1 MEKKEVAQTT
11 QKTKLNKIL
20 GIAGNV
26 FTVLI
31 ILLAFCVVMLT
42 ITAKRDD
49 DGTATIFGRQIRF
62 VQSGSMEKSE
72 YTDVSKYKIK
82 SIPIKSCVF
91 IEVVPTDKE
100 KANEWYSKLAV
111 GDVLTFKYVYSTQET
126 ITHRIVQIDPK
137 STGGYV
143 IKLQGDNKN
152 SPDGAGTQ
160 TIDTSVSGAN
170 YIIGK
175 VVGQSYILGLAVYA
189 FSQPVGILLIII
201 IPCLIMIVLQVLRI
215 VRVTGVN
222 KKQPATAPADPGGI
236 IADRER
242 EIEELKKRLSDLEK
256 SSDSEK
262 PSAPQIGAA
271 ESVVSDGAERVNNTE
286 PADSTE
292 TAESENNKTTGENK
306 ESSQNEEALENKNK
320 TENEG

>member
-26 FTVLI
+26 FMVLI

-49 DGTATIFGRQIRF
+49 DGTATIFGKQIRF

-82 SIPIKSCVF
+82 SIPVKSCVF

-111 GDVLTFKYVYSTQET
+111 GDVLTFKYVYSAQET
-126 ITHRIVQIDPK
+126 ITHRIISIQEKTTV
-137 STGGYV
+137 GYK
-143 IKLQGDNKN
+143 IELQGDNKN
-152 SPDGAGTQ
+152 APDGAGTQ

-215 VRVTGVN
+215 VRVTGIN

-256 SSDSEK
+256 SSDSGK

-271 ESVVSDGAERVNNTE
+271 ESVASDGAENVN
-286 PADSTE
+286 STE
-292 TAESENNKTTGENK
+292 TSENKNSETTSENE